1 MEKYRAT
8 RSCALIAPLQ
18 CIPSPVAITPSCPHQ
33 YNSFF
38 FSGLFL
44 LQRHALCHFSLHM
57 RSHHTQSM
65 VCSMH
70 RSLSTKS
77 QRSSSCGAQNAR

>member
-33 YNSFF
+33 YNLLL
-38 FSGLFL
+38 LFWACFCCNGTRYVTSPYTCVAITRN
-44 LQRHALCHFSLHM
+44 QWYVPC
-57 RSHHTQSM
+57 T
-65 VCSMH
+65 
-70 RSLSTKS
+70 
-77 QRSSSCGAQNAR
+77 GP